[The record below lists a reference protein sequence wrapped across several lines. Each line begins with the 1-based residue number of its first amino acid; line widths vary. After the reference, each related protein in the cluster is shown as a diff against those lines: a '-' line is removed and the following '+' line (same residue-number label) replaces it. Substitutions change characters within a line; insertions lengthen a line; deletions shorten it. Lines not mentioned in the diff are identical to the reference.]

1 VGSVERVKK
10 IKEAKKVQ
18 NAYTILANG
27 MTDIDQKV
35 RIVAFKWL
43 EEQVSIHGD
52 VLPRSILAQGFD
64 FEGQRVPLVAPQGI
78 FKPKLLP
85 QIPLSITTTPEGPYD
100 DSFDTDGLLLY
111 RYRGTDPQ
119 HRDNAAL
126 RMALFR
132 RVPLVYFHGVVPG
145 KYLAVWPVFIVGD
158 DPDNLTF
165 KVEVEDSS
173 YIGSDWQDGVS
184 SNFIAD
190 PPAEARRAYLTAE
203 VRQRLHQR
211 GFRERVIRAYRE
223 QCAFCRLRHL
233 ELLDAAHIIPDTEP
247 EGDPVVQNGLSL
259 CKLHHAAFDK
269 FLLGV
274 TPDYKIEVRED
285 VLKEKDGPMLIHGLQ
300 GLHNKKIILPRRAE
314 QRPNRDLLDR
324 RYQRFHAAG

>member
-1 VGSVERVKK
+1 
-10 IKEAKKVQ
+10 
-18 NAYTILANG
+18 
-27 MTDIDQKV
+27 MTDIDQRV
-35 RIVAFKWL
+35 RIAAFNWL
-43 EEQVSIHGD
+43 DEQVGIHGD
-52 VLPRSILAQGFD
+52 VLPRSLLEQGFA
-64 FEGQRVPLVAPQGI
+64 FEGQRIPLVAPQGI
-78 FKPKLLP
+78 FKPKILS
-85 QIPLSITTTPEGPYD
+85 QMPLSITTTPEGPYD
-100 DSFDTDGLLLY
+100 DSFGSDGLLLY

-119 HRDNAAL
+119 HRDNAGL
-126 RMALFR
+126 RRALFR

-173 YIGSDWQDGVS
+173 YIGSDWQSGVP
-184 SNFIAD
+184 NNVIAD
-190 PPAEARRAYLTAE
+190 PPAEGRRAYLTAE

-211 GFRERVIRAYRE
+211 GFRERVLRAYRE

-247 EGDPVVQNGLSL
+247 EGEPAVRNGLSL

-274 TPDYKIEVRED
+274 TPDYMIEVRED

-300 GLHNKKIILPRRAE
+300 ELHQKKIILPRRTE
-314 QRPNRDLLDR
+314 LRPNRDLLYR
-324 RYQRFHAAG
+324 RYQRFRAAG